1 MQTLLYPEMAT
12 ITSMSYL
19 FRSVGGVIGIAGTSA
34 IFQGLVKSIL
44 AKNITGPDA
53 QEVSWWI

>member
-1 MQTLLYPEMAT
+1 MAT